1 MSKIRLF
8 KEEVDKNYRDSF
20 QNSQSASETDNGEV
34 KAVEIPYHT
43 IEEALTTRD
52 ANLFIPRTIER
63 ILIESA
69 EPQYLA
75 ANLFKKV
82 TLESG
87 KSLEFV
93 NFSALIAHEIP
104 EGAEY
109 PEEYLDL
116 ARFGGKATVDI
127 KVKKY
132 GLKVNVTEEVIKDSQ
147 WEVLGM
153 HIEAA
158 GRALARK
165 KEEVC
170 FLEMSRNGHVVF
182 DADLGENKDQ
192 SEATGHYVPND
203 TGFAPSGR
211 GYDGYY
217 NGTITTADFIDMC
230 TSIMA
235 AGMVPTDVIMHPL
248 CYSLFLANKDLM
260 GMLTLSP
267 FGGGQQAK
275 AQKPEIPMPGNYSV
289 PGGLALSFSPY
300 VPFDLTNKKFDMY
313 ILDRNNVGIMVV
325 KDEMSTEQFSDPLRD
340 IQTLKVRERYG
351 VGVIAGGLGIA
362 VAKNIRFK
370 KTYEAPDREFEP
382 MARPTDLNKMD
393 EVKDFNIQ

>member
-8 KEEVDKNYRDSF
+8 KEEIDKSF
-20 QNSQSASETDNGEV
+20 MNSQTSEANGEV
-34 KAVEIPYHT
+34 QAVEIPYHT

-52 ANLFIPRTIER
+52 ANLFIPKTIER

-75 ANLFKKV
+75 STLFKKV

-104 EGAEY
+104 EGSEY

-182 DADLGENKDQ
+182 DADLGGSDVA
-192 SEATGHYVPND
+192 ATDTVPAHYVPNE

-211 GYDGYY
+211 GYNGYY

-235 AGMVPTDVIMHPL
+235 AGMIPTDVIMHPL
-248 CYSLFLANKDLM
+248 CYSLFLANKTLM

-300 VPFDLTNKKFDMY
+300 VPFDLENKKFDMY

-325 KDEMSTEQFSDPLRD
+325 KDRMSTEQFSDPLRD

-370 KTYEAPDREFEP
+370 KTYEAPDREFEL
-382 MARPTDLNKMD
+382 MVRPTDLDKMD

>member
-8 KEEVDKNYRDSF
+8 KEEIDKSF
-20 QNSQSASETDNGEV
+20 QQNSQTSEANGEV
-34 KAVEIPYHT
+34 QAVEIPYHT

-87 KSLEFV
+87 RSLEFV

-182 DADLGENKDQ
+182 DADLGGTEED
-192 SEATGHYVPND
+192 GHYVPND
-203 TGFAPSGR
+203 SGFAPSGR
-211 GYDGYY
+211 GYNGYY

-235 AGMVPTDVIMHPL
+235 AGMIPTDVIMHPL
-248 CYSLFLANKDLM
+248 CYSLFLANKNLM

-267 FGGGQQAK
+267 FGGGQQTT
-275 AQKPEIPMPGNYSV
+275 AQKPEIPMPGNYTV
-289 PGGLALSFSPY
+289 PGGLSLSFSPY
-300 VPFDLTNKKFDMY
+300 VPFNLESKKFDMY

-382 MARPTDLNKMD
+382 MARPTDLDKMD

>member
-8 KEEVDKNYRDSF
+8 KEEIDKSF
-20 QNSQSASETDNGEV
+20 MNSQTSESNGEV
-34 KAVEIPYHT
+34 QAVEIPYHT

-52 ANLFIPRTIER
+52 ANLFIPKTIER

-75 ANLFKKV
+75 STLFKKV
-82 TLESG
+82 ALESG
-87 KSLEFV
+87 RSLEFV
-93 NFSALIAHEIP
+93 NFSALVAHEIP

-182 DADLGENKDQ
+182 DADLGGADV
-192 SEATGHYVPND
+192 EAADGVPAHYVPND

-211 GYDGYY
+211 GYNGYY

-235 AGMVPTDVIMHPL
+235 AGMIPTDVIMHPL
-248 CYSLFLANKDLM
+248 CYSLFLANKTLM

-267 FGGGQQAK
+267 FGGGQQAT

-300 VPFDLTNKKFDMY
+300 VPFDLENKKFDMY

-351 VGVIAGGLGIA
+351 VGVIAGGLGVA

-382 MARPTDLNKMD
+382 MVRPTDLDKMD

>member
-1 MSKIRLF
+1 MPKLHLF
-8 KEEVDKNYRDSF
+8 REKLDKDF
-20 QNSQSASETDNGEV
+20 QAISVGTDENGSAT
-34 KAVEIPYHT
+34 AAEIPYRT

-52 ANLFIPRTIER
+52 ANLFIPKTIER
-63 ILIESA
+63 VLIEAA

-75 ANLFKKV
+75 TQFFRKV

-87 KSLEFV
+87 KSMEFV

-170 FLEMSRNGHVVF
+170 FLEMSRNGHIVF
-182 DADLGENKDQ
+182 DAKLGGTLDE
-192 SEATGHYVPND
+192 ETGHYTPNES
-203 TGFAPSGR
+203 GLAPTGR
-211 GYDGYY
+211 GFDGYY
-217 NGTITTADFIDMC
+217 NGTLTTQDFIDMC

-235 AGMVPTDVIMHPL
+235 AGLIPTDVIMHPL
-248 CYSLFLANKDLM
+248 CYSLFLSNKDLM

-267 FGGGQQAK
+267 FGGGQNATAQAP
-275 AQKPEIPMPGNYSV
+275 QIPMPGNYSV

-300 VPFDLTNKKFDMY
+300 VPFDLENKTFDMY
-313 ILDRNNVGIMVV
+313 VLDKNNVGIMVV

-351 VGVIAGGLGIA
+351 VGIIAGGLGVA
-362 VAKNIRFK
+362 VAKNLRFA
-370 KTYEAPDREFEP
+370 KTYPAPERTFVD
-382 MARPTDLNKMD
+382 MDRPTDMTNKTMD
-393 EVKDFNIQ
+393 KVTDHIIG